1 MAEITYRE
9 ALKRAMREEMQRD
22 PSVVIWGEDIVAY
35 NNGGAYGVTQ
45 GLAKEFPGRVRDVP
59 IAEEAIIGLGVGAAM
74 NGMRPIC
81 EIMTVNFT
89 LVAWDQIVNHAAKQS
104 HMFNGML
111 KVPMVIRTPNGHG
124 RTAST
129 HSQNFDAW
137 FASVPGLKVIA
148 PSTPYDAKGLLK
160 SAIRDDD
167 PVIFL
172 EHLQLYG
179 TKGEVPDEEYLVPIG
194 ESVYRRRGKD
204 VTVVTWGRM
213 AFESNKAANML
224 AQDGIDVELIDLR
237 TLRPLDLT
245 LALESI
251 KKTNR
256 AVVVEEGWRSV
267 GLGAEIA
274 ASLQEQAFD
283 HLDAPIARVAGLE
296 VPMPYA
302 KNLERATLPFA
313 DDVVA
318 AVKAM
323 VQKQY

>member
-9 ALKRAMREEMQRD
+9 ALRRALREELARD
-22 PSVVIWGEDIVAY
+22 ISAVIWGEDIVAY

-104 HMFNGML
+104 HMFNGNL

-129 HSQNFDAW
+129 HSQNFDSW
-137 FASVPGLKVIA
+137 FAHVPGLKVVA

-179 TKGEVPDEEYLVPIG
+179 TRGEVPDTEYLVPIG
-194 ESVYRRRGKD
+194 ESDYKRRGRH

-213 AFESNKAANML
+213 AMESLKAANIL
-224 AQDGIDVELIDLR
+224 ANEGIEIEVIDLR
-237 TLRPLDLT
+237 TLRPLDLS

-251 KKTNR
+251 RKTNR

-274 ASLQEQAFD
+274 ASLQEHAFNY
-283 HLDAPIARVAGLE
+283 LDAPIARVAGLE

-313 DDVVA
+313 DDIVA
-318 AVKAM
+318 AVRAM